1 MVHDAR
7 IDLHTHSSLS
17 DGDLLPGEM
26 PRHVELLG
34 YDAPAITGHADAS
47 NPDRLDANLLCFA
60 RDGAG
65 ESGVRFVPG
74 VELTQIPP
82 PQIAGLARRAQ
93 ELGALLVAVHGES
106 PVEQVASGTNR
117 AAIQCP
123 EVDML
128 AHPGFADEED
138 AALAA
143 ANGTCLELTSKGGHC
158 LSDCQVAGIVL
169 LTGARLL
176 VNTDT
181 HRPHDM
187 MGQADVGAGLGEDE
201 VEVALVTHARELLA
215 TALER

>member
-7 IDLHTHSSLS
+7 TDLHTHSSSS
-17 DGDLLPGEM
+17 DGDLLPSEM
-26 PRHVELLG
+26 LRHVELLG
-34 YDAPAITGHADAS
+34 YDALAITDHADAS
-47 NPDRLDANLLCFA
+47 NPDGLDANLLCSA

-74 VELTQIPP
+74 VELTHVPP
-82 PQIAGLARRAQ
+82 PQIAGLARRAP
-93 ELGALLVAVHGES
+93 ELGALLVVVHGEF
-106 PVEQVASGTNR
+106 PVEQVAV
-117 AAIQCP
+117 QCP
-123 EVDML
+123 DVDML
-128 AHPGFADEED
+128 AHPGFVDEED

-143 ANGTCLELTSKGGHC
+143 ANGTHLELTSKGAHC
-158 LSDCQVAGIVL
+158 LTNSHVAGIAR